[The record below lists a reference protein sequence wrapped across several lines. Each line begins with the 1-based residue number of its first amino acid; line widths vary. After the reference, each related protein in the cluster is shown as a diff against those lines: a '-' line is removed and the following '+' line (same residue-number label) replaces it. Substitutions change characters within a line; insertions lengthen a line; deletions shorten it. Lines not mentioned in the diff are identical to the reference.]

1 MWTAATSVVR
11 CFGDFSLCVNGK
23 NIDHWHAGKARSLFQ
38 YLLVNRGRLVGR
50 ETLYKVLWPDAKWSP
65 TASSLKVAMHSV
77 RRTLE
82 QAADLSTGQPIE
94 IVSRDHGYLLQT
106 NGLRVDLDEFD
117 TCMNAGRVAEARGGE
132 HADALASYR
141 RAADLYTGDFLATQ
155 NAGWIDEQR
164 QCYRALALYALTNLR
179 AEALRR
185 DDHAAIITLCRRIL
199 EIEPYHEEMYQTLM
213 LMHGRRGELGQVG
226 DWHRLCVQRLGD
238 DLGLRPTSTTQ
249 RIFFRA
255 MRGELRPAP
264 ALDLAPV
271 A

>member
-117 TCMNAGRVAEARGGE
+117 TCMNA
-132 HADALASYR
+132 
-141 RAADLYTGDFLATQ
+141 Q